1 MIPISIYKSKVEN
14 TGPNWSGPVAQV
26 AFKVKKWIPFAKKD
40 T

>member
-14 TGPNWSGPVAQV
+14 TGPKWSGPVVQDSG
-26 AFKVKKWIPFAKKD
+26 KKIIPFAKKD